1 MKITVKENKAY
12 IETPYNKEFVKAV
25 KNIGQAKW
33 QDGAWV
39 VPAHMVDAVREIML
53 DIYGESDI
61 STTERVDVKLTFTE
75 DVDAYQSAV
84 TMFGKT
90 IARAYGRDKRVDVG
104 EDVAFIKGA
113 PKAAGSVK
121 NWYTRIPE
129 ESVCIVSN
137 VPETMLNEELPE
149 GVTVEVLKKTV
160 DRKAL
165 EEEKERLLARIA
177 EIDNLLK

>member
-1 MKITVKENKAY
+1 MKIVVENGNARVY
-12 IETPYNKEFVKAV
+12 TPYNKEFAKAI

-33 QDGAWV
+33 QEGAWV

-61 STTERVDVKLTFTE
+61 STTEKVDVKVTFNE
-75 DVDAYQSAV
+75 SFDAYQSAV

-113 PKAAGSVK
+113 PKATGSVK
-121 NWYTRIPE
+121 NWYTEIPE
-129 ESVCIVSN
+129 KSVCIVSN

-149 GVTVEVLKKTV
+149 GVTAEVLKKTV